1 MSRTR
6 FVGAVEIG
14 TSRVTVLIGEVTAGR
29 ALHIIGFGEAS
40 SSGIIKGAAV
50 DFRRASDAVHRAIT
64 DAERNA
70 RVHID
75 EVFLAQTGSHL
86 DGFSNEATINV
97 SAADNMV
104 SQIDIDTVCGLAKS
118 RKLPEGR
125 VVVHHLPGPYRLDGR
140 LTPDPEHLSGQHLE
154 AQYWTI
160 HGDEQKI
167 ADHLHIIKGFNL
179 PVTQLV
185 LSGLAAG
192 TVLTTAEDRRH
203 GALAIDIGA
212 GTTDYIL
219 YRHGCAHTAGV
230 LPVGGSH
237 VTNDLA
243 LGLRVT
249 ESQADKLKH
258 LYGRSMVAARDRT
271 DKVWLNGDYGIG
283 DRAFPRQTIE
293 QITSARMWEL
303 FEIVKKKIGEACCTP
318 DHLPAGIVLAGG
330 ASQMPATEEAAARV
344 FGVNARLGEL
354 PGWVNENL
362 RHPRY
367 ATVLGL
373 LGYGAQ
379 SLTEEARTRR
389 PRSGLGNFIK
399 KLISV

>member
-1 MSRTR
+1 MSRSR

-14 TSRVTVLIGEVTAGR
+14 TSQVTVLIGEVTAGR

-50 DFRRASDAVHRAIT
+50 DFRRASDAVHRAIS

-86 DGFSNEATINV
+86 DGFCNEATINV

-104 SQIDIDTVCGLAKS
+104 SQIDIDTVCGLAKG

-125 VVVHHLPGPYRLDGR
+125 VVVHHLPGPFRLDGR
-140 LTPDPEHLSGQHLE
+140 LTPDPEHLSGQRLE
-154 AQYWTI
+154 AQYWTV
-160 HGDEQKI
+160 HGDERKI
-167 ADHLHIIKGFNL
+167 ADHIHIIKGFNL
-179 PVTQLV
+179 PVTQLI
-185 LSGLAAG
+185 LSGLASG
-192 TVLTTAEDRRH
+192 TVLTSAEDRQN
-203 GALAIDIGA
+203 GVLVIDIGA
-212 GTTDYIL
+212 GATDYIL

-230 LPVGGSH
+230 VAVGGSH
-237 VTNDLA
+237 VTNDLS

-249 ESQADKLKH
+249 EGQADKLKH
-258 LYGRSMVAARDRT
+258 LYGRSMVAARDRS
-271 DKVWLNGDYGIG
+271 DKVWLNGDFGIG

-303 FEIVKKKIGEACCTP
+303 FEVVKKKIGEACAP
-318 DHLPAGIVLAGG
+318 GNLPAGIVLAGG

-344 FGVNARLGEL
+344 FGVNARLCEL

-362 RHPRY
+362 RHPRF

-373 LGYGAQ
+373 LSYGGQ
-379 SLTEEARTRR
+379 SLTEEARSRR
-389 PRSGLGNFIK
+389 QRPGLGSFIK